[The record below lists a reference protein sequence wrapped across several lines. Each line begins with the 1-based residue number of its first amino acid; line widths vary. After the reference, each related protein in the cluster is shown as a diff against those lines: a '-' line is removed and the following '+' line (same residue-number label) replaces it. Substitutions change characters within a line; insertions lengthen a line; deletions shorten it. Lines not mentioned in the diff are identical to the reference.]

1 MLKVFKF
8 RSAPRSL
15 NFRLIFEPLS
25 QNTRKLHED
34 LRTHILEQKKEIDLL
49 QTRDADSQKA
59 IAQLETRLKKFEGIN
74 SD

>member
-1 MLKVFKF
+1 
-8 RSAPRSL
+8 L

-34 LRTHILEQKKEIDLL
+34 LRTHILEQKKEIELL
-49 QTRDADSQKA
+49 QARDADSQKA
-59 IAQLETRLKKFEGIN
+59 IALLETRLKIFEGTN